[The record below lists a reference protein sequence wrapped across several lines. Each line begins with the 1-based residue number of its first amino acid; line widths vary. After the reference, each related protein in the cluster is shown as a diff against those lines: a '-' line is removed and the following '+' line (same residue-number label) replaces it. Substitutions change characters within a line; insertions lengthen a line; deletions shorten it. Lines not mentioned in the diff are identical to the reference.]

1 MANLMI
7 KYLTRVRGD
16 FSAPLFEFSLRKK
29 LIPSK
34 RLRLL
39 PRLPTKN
46 LKTMPI
52 QCFDKFCKDL
62 NDGMKILA
70 DARAFFLLLALLG
83 SYSTLLSSQAY
94 AEGSA
99 SFSGSS
105 IDYEIGPDSVGTVRL
120 LLGKAT
126 VASIQEDNRQVKQ
139 LLAVGSQI
147 KVGDKITT
155 QANSTVHLLF
165 VDGANVAI
173 RSGSELEIL
182 NYQYD
187 KARPEASK
195 VKFNL
200 VRGVTRA
207 ISGDAAKSARDQ
219 FRLNTPIAA
228 IGVRGTDFVVSATEF
243 STRALVNEGI
253 IVMAPLSASCSFDSF
268 GPCIAN
274 AVELS
279 GENMQVAELDQTS
292 ANPRVLPAAQDRGAE
307 VLQQEVRLLLAS
319 NDAANNE
326 ASNNSAFIEEVFV
339 EESTS
344 TRVVVDATIT
354 DAPMTGGSGPTTP
367 DIIDPI
373 TTDPITPDPVAP
385 SVPSFTPE
393 LPVAAAT
400 LTTSQLVWGRYAGG
414 VGDLERIT
422 LPLAEARVGR
432 EVSVGNF
439 DYGLFRVEDEKQ
451 RVDAGLG
458 VIGFD
463 LRSAQASYKDAS
475 GISAMTVLGGN
486 LDIDFQLNR
495 FATELNLQHS
505 EAGLID
511 FTASGGLFDGG
522 YFHSRN
528 DDQRI
533 AGAVS
538 LDGTEA
544 GYFFERQLDGASI
557 QGLTLWDS
565 Q

>member
-1 MANLMI
+1 
-7 KYLTRVRGD
+7 
-16 FSAPLFEFSLRKK
+16 
-29 LIPSK
+29 
-34 RLRLL
+34 
-39 PRLPTKN
+39 
-46 LKTMPI
+46 MPI
-52 QCFDKFCKDL
+52 QCFDKISKDL
-62 NDGMKILA
+62 NAPMQAAAAARVFILS
-70 DARAFFLLLALLG
+70 LALLG
-83 SYSTLLSSQAY
+83 AYSTLLPSLAY

-99 SFSGSS
+99 GYAGPSASA
-105 IDYEIGPDSVGTVRL
+105 EIGPDSVGTVRL

-126 VASIQEDNRQVKQ
+126 VESTQADNQPVTQ
-139 LLAVGSQI
+139 HLAVGSQI

-165 VDGANVAI
+165 VDGANVSI
-173 RSGSELEIL
+173 RNNSQLEIL

-228 IGVRGTDFVVSATEF
+228 IGVRGTDFVVSATDT

-253 IVMAPLSASCSFDSF
+253 IVMAPLSSSCSTDSF
-268 GPCIAN
+268 GPCLAN
-274 AVELS
+274 AVELTV
-279 GENMQVAELDQTS
+279 ENMQVAELDQNGV
-292 ANPRVLPAAQDRGAE
+292 NPRALPATQDRGAE
-307 VLQQEVRLLLAS
+307 VLKQEVGSLIAS
-319 NDAANNE
+319 NDTVNSTDSNDLN
-326 ASNNSAFIEEVFV
+326 SNNQNTPVKEVYV
-339 EESTS
+339 EEATS
-344 TRVVVDATIT
+344 TNLVTDATTVAASIT
-354 DAPMTGGSGPTTP
+354 PEVPEPELPEPELPEPT
-367 DIIDPI
+367 I
-373 TTDPITPDPVAP
+373 PDPVEPA
-385 SVPSFTPE
+385 VPDFTPE
-393 LPVAAAT
+393 LPAVAET
-400 LTTSQLVWGRYAGG
+400 LTSSQLVWGRYAGG

-432 EVSVGNF
+432 EVTVGNF
-439 DYGLFRVEDEKQ
+439 DYGLFRVEEDGKQ

-463 LRSAQASYKDAS
+463 LRSAQASYTDAS
-475 GISAMTVLGGN
+475 GVSALVVLGGN

-495 FATELNLQHS
+495 FTTQLNLQHS

-511 FTASGGLFDGG
+511 FSASGGLFDGG

-533 AGAVS
+533 AGAAS
-538 LDGTEA
+538 LDGSEA
-544 GYFFERQLDGASI
+544 GYFFERQLEGASI

>member
-1 MANLMI
+1 M
-7 KYLTRVRGD
+7 
-16 FSAPLFEFSLRKK
+16 
-29 LIPSK
+29 
-34 RLRLL
+34 
-39 PRLPTKN
+39 PT
-46 LKTMPI
+46 
-52 QCFDKFCKDL
+52 QCFDKFSKDL
-62 NDGMKILA
+62 NEDFRALPS
-70 DARAFFLLLALLG
+70 ARALFLSLALLTAG
-83 SYSTLLSSQAY
+83 SALLAPNVR
-94 AEGSA
+94 AEGST
-99 SFSGSS
+99 SFSGAAANV
-105 IDYEIGPDSVGTVRL
+105 EIGPDAVGTVSL
-120 LLGKAT
+120 ILGKALVESAQQIT
-126 VASIQEDNRQVKQ
+126 EK
-139 LLAVGSQI
+139 LAVGSQI

-155 QANSTVHLLF
+155 QANTTVHLRF
-165 VDGANVAI
+165 VDGANVAV

-200 VRGVTRA
+200 VRGETRA

-228 IGVRGTDFVVSATEF
+228 IGVSGTDFVVSATDS

-253 IVMAPLSASCSFDSF
+253 IVMAPLSSTCSSDSF

-279 GENMQVAELDQTS
+279 GANMQVAELDQNS

-307 VLQQEVRLLLAS
+307 VLQQEVRSLIAS
-319 NDAANNE
+319 NDSDNSE
-326 ASNNSAFIEEVFV
+326 AGDGSAFAEEVFL

-344 TRVVVDATIT
+344 TRVVASATADDSIT
-354 DAPMTGGSGPTTP
+354 SNSGPTTP
-367 DIIDPI
+367 EPTIPE
-373 TTDPITPDPVAP
+373 PVEP
-385 SVPSFTPE
+385 SIPTFTPE
-393 LPVAAAT
+393 LPVSAAT
-400 LTTSQLVWGRYAGG
+400 LTSNQLVWGRYAAG

-432 EVSVGNF
+432 EVSIGNF

-451 RVDAGLG
+451 RVDSGLG

-463 LRSAQASYKDAS
+463 LRSAQAFYTDAS
-475 GISAMTVLGGN
+475 GVSGLVVLGGN

-511 FTASGGLFDGG
+511 FTAAGGLFDGG

-544 GYFFERQLDGASI
+544 GYFFERQLEGASI

-565 Q
+565 P

>member
-1 MANLMI
+1 M
-7 KYLTRVRGD
+7 
-16 FSAPLFEFSLRKK
+16 
-29 LIPSK
+29 
-34 RLRLL
+34 
-39 PRLPTKN
+39 PT
-46 LKTMPI
+46 
-52 QCFDKFCKDL
+52 QCFDKFSKDL
-62 NDGMKILA
+62 NQDFRALPN
-70 DARAFFLLLALLG
+70 ARALFLSLALLTVG
-83 SYSTLLSSQAY
+83 SVLLAPNVH
-94 AEGSA
+94 AEGSS
-99 SFSGSS
+99 SFSSAGAG
-105 IDYEIGPDSVGTVRL
+105 IEIGPDSVGTVSL
-120 LLGKAT
+120 ILGKALVESVQQIT
-126 VASIQEDNRQVKQ
+126 EK
-139 LLAVGSQI
+139 LAVGSQI

-155 QANSTVHLLF
+155 QANTTVHLRF
-165 VDGANVAI
+165 VDGANVAV

-200 VRGVTRA
+200 VRGETRA

-228 IGVRGTDFVVSATEF
+228 IGVRGTDFVVSATDS

-253 IVMAPLSASCSFDSF
+253 IVMAPLSSTCSSDSF

-279 GENMQVAELDQTS
+279 GADMQVAELDQNS
-292 ANPRVLPAAQDRGAE
+292 ANPRVLPAAQYRGAE
-307 VLQQEVRLLLAS
+307 VLQQEVRSLLAS
-319 NDAANNE
+319 NDASNNE
-326 ASNNSAFIEEVFV
+326 SGDSTAFVEEVFL

-344 TRVVVDATIT
+344 TKVVASATE
-354 DAPMTGGSGPTTP
+354 DGSLASNPGATTP
-367 DIIDPI
+367 EPGA
-373 TTDPITPDPVAP
+373 PGPAAPEPVVP
-385 SVPSFTPE
+385 TVPSFTPE
-393 LPVAAAT
+393 LPVPAAT
-400 LTTSQLVWGRYAGG
+400 LTSNQLVWGRYAAG

-439 DYGLFRVEDEKQ
+439 TYGLFRVEDEKQ
-451 RVDAGLG
+451 RVDSGLG

-463 LRSAQASYKDAS
+463 LRSAQATYTDAS
-475 GISAMTVLGGN
+475 GISGLVVLGGN

-511 FTASGGLFDGG
+511 FTAAGGLFDGG
-522 YFHSRN
+522 YFHNRN

-544 GYFFERQLDGASI
+544 GYFFERQLEGASI

-565 Q
+565 R

>member
-1 MANLMI
+1 M
-7 KYLTRVRGD
+7 
-16 FSAPLFEFSLRKK
+16 
-29 LIPSK
+29 
-34 RLRLL
+34 
-39 PRLPTKN
+39 PT
-46 LKTMPI
+46 
-52 QCFDKFCKDL
+52 QCFDKFSKDL
-62 NDGMKILA
+62 NQDFRALPS
-70 DARAFFLLLALLG
+70 ARALLLSLALLG
-83 SYSTLLSSQAY
+83 AYSSTLFSSQVK

-99 SFSGSS
+99 PFSGSS
-105 IDYEIGPDSVGTVRL
+105 TSYEIGPDSVGTVRL

-126 VASIQEDNRQVKQ
+126 VESKQEDNQPVKQ

-147 KVGDKITT
+147 RVGDKITT
-155 QANSTVHLLF
+155 QVNSTVHLLF

-228 IGVRGTDFVVSATEF
+228 IGVRGTDFVVSATDT

-253 IVMAPLSASCSFDSF
+253 IVMAPLSSTCSTDSF

-274 AVELS
+274 AVELTV
-279 GENMQVAELDQTS
+279 ENMQVAELDQNS
-292 ANPRVLPAAQDRGAE
+292 ANPRVMPAAQDRGAE
-307 VLQQEVRLLLAS
+307 VLQQEVRALIAS
-319 NDAANNE
+319 NDIGNTTSSDNIE
-326 ASNNSAFIEEVFV
+326 SSDQNAFVKEVFV

-344 TRVVVDATIT
+344 TNLVADATTVATSI
-354 DAPMTGGSGPTTP
+354 APEPKLPEPELPEPEIPEPT
-367 DIIDPI
+367 I
-373 TTDPITPDPVAP
+373 PDPVEP
-385 SVPSFTPE
+385 TVPDFTPS
-393 LPVAAAT
+393 LPASAET
-400 LTTSQLVWGRYAGG
+400 LTSSQLVWGRYAGG
-414 VGDLERIT
+414 IGDLERIT

-439 DYGLFRVEDEKQ
+439 DYGLFRVEDEKE

-463 LRSAQASYKDAS
+463 LRSAQASYTDTS
-475 GISAMTVLGGN
+475 GISTLAVLGGN
-486 LDIDFQLNR
+486 LEIDFQLNS
-495 FATELNLQHS
+495 FATQLNLQHS

-511 FTASGGLFDGG
+511 FTASGGISPTTG
-522 YFHSRN
+522 YFNSRN

-538 LDGTEA
+538 FDGTEA
-544 GYFFERQLDGASI
+544 GYFFERQLEGASI

-565 Q
+565 K